1 MLFTVLYTLTAIIY
15 AVTALY
21 VRQICG
27 MWRLFCHFSAI
38 HLATFSFACQSTQ
51 FTVNLQYDLHAKL
64 FVRQRLGMSVIGL
77 VRAVNLHLHV

>member
-1 MLFTVLYTLTAIIY
+1 MLFTVLLYTLTAIIY

-38 HLATFSFACQSTQ
+38 HLATFFLP
-51 FTVNLQYDLHAKL
+51 VNPL
-64 FVRQRLGMSVIGL
+64 
-77 VRAVNLHLHV
+77 NLL